1 MEESCES
8 QVTRLWGS
16 SMVVVLDRLRI
27 ISKGLNMWSMKV
39 KRENKLMEVDLKR
52 MLESL
57 NDLFPSVTLDLKV
70 LRVK

>member
-1 MEESCES
+1 
-8 QVTRLWGS
+8 
-16 SMVVVLDRLRI
+16 MVVVLDRLRI